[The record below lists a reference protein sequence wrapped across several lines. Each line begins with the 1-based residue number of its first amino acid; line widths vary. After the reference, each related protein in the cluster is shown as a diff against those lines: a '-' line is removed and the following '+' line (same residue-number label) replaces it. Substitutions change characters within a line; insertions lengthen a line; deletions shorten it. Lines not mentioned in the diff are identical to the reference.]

1 MSLEKTIDANVE
13 ALRRNP
19 YPGRGIIIGLS
30 PDGKRYVQVYWIM
43 GRSENSRNR
52 IFVHRG
58 GTVKTQAYDE
68 SKVKDPSLII
78 YNAIGVVG
86 KCHVVT
92 NGAQTD
98 TVCAGLAAG
107 KSFEQSLSQA
117 RYEPD
122 EPNFTP
128 RISGIVNLDDDNNPI
143 QLSVLKASSAEAEL
157 CLRQT
162 FCYERGTAGVGY
174 CITTYTT
181 DGNPLPSFEGEPYA
195 IKLLDGVEETARFY
209 WDVLNEDN
217 RISLA
222 VKSIDCRTGE
232 VALEIVNKHH

>member
-1 MSLEKTIDANVE
+1 MSANVA

-19 YPGRGIIIGLS
+19 YPGRGIVIGLS

-52 IFVHRG
+52 IFVNEG
-58 GTVKTQAYDE
+58 GIVKTRAYDE
-68 SKVKDPSLII
+68 SKVEDPSLII
-78 YNAIGVVG
+78 YNATRVAG
-86 KCHVVT
+86 KCHVVS

-98 TVCAGLAAG
+98 TVCAGMAAG
-107 KSFEQSLSQA
+107 KSFEQSLSGA

-122 EPNFTP
+122 APNFTP
-128 RISGIVNLDDDNNPI
+128 RISGVVNLADPANPI
-143 QLSVLKASSAEAEL
+143 QLSVLKASPAEPEL

-162 FCYERGTAGVGY
+162 FCWERGTRGLGY

-181 DGNPLPSFEGEPYA
+181 DGSPLPSFEGEPYA
-195 IKLLDGVEETARFY
+195 VPLLDDAAETARFY

-217 RISLA
+217 KISLA
-222 VKSIDCRTGE
+222 VKSIDRQTAE
-232 VALEIVNKHH
+232 VALEIVNKHQ